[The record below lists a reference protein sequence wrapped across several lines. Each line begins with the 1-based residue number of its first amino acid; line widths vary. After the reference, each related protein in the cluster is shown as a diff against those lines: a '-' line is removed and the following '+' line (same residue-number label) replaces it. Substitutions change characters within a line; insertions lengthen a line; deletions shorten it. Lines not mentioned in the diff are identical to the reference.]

1 MTKKNKKNDALSLL
15 EKFHE
20 SEMKEEKKKNSD
32 MNDSVYE
39 TLHAYIQKNVSQ
51 LYDYFFGFVPI
62 TYYAY
67 SQELKKFSSK
77 EWKKDMFGEPSGR
90 IPNCCKYT
98 YDVVD
103 GIACVNAWAIIGA
116 QAICFYDVD
125 NEGLYEYFMLF
136 ELEDGISV
144 PFTKTFNTYKEAE
157 NESEKQLKLYFEA
170 KKKIYDRVLDNLRSH
185 VELVLCREESMLK
198 LPPWKQIDYDEL
210 RKKIEEEMV
219 EELDYFDID
228 FE

>member
-1 MTKKNKKNDALSLL
+1 MTKKNKKKNGPSLL
-15 EKFHE
+15 EKLGE
-20 SEMKEEKKKNSD
+20 VEKKEEIKKKTEGE
-32 MNDSVYE
+32 DSVYE

-51 LYDYFFGFVPI
+51 LYDYFFGVVPI
-62 TYYAY
+62 TYYVY
-67 SQELKKFSSK
+67 SQEFKKVPHK
-77 EWKKDMFGEPSGR
+77 ECKKDKFGEYFGR
-90 IPNCCKYT
+90 IPNGCKYT

-125 NEGLYEYFMLF
+125 SEGLYEYFMLF
-136 ELEDGISV
+136 ELEDDISV
-144 PFTKTFNTYKEAE
+144 PFTKAFNTYKEAE
-157 NESEKQLKLYFEA
+157 KESEKQLKIYYEA
-170 KKKIYDRVLDNLRSH
+170 KKKIYDKVLGNLRSH